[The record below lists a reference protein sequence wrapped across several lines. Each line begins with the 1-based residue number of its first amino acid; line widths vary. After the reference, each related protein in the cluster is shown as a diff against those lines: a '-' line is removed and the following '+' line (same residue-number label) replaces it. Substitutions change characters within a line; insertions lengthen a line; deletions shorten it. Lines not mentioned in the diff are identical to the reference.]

1 MKTSLNTLKFKS
13 IFNAGILSFLL
24 ILISTSTINAQ
35 EKKNDFKVKN
45 TTIEYQITKETKDNE
60 LEQIKKEVNDEK
72 IAALNFSNI
81 KRNDK
86 GEIIAIN
93 TMFKDERGSSQ
104 QKSEYN
110 SMGINSFS
118 IIIHEKE
125 NGYKYLEIGNSGNN
139 LFSNK
144 SNFSMQSSMWGDDA
158 EGDDFFATDFMDLM
172 KSMQEDMKMQ
182 QEAFMKMMLQNQEPT
197 KDKNT
202 STQTNEKSKK

>member
-1 MKTSLNTLKFKS
+1 MKTNLNTLKFKS
-13 IFNAGILSFLL
+13 IFNAGIVSFLL

-86 GEIIAIN
+86 GEIISIN

-110 SMGINSFS
+110 SMGINPFS

-125 NGYKYLEIGNSGNN
+125 NGYKYLEIGNAVNSP
-139 LFSNK
+139 FSNK
-144 SNFSMQSSMWGDDA
+144 SNFSMQSSMWGDDT

-172 KSMQEDMKMQ
+172 KSMQEDIKAQ
-182 QEAFMKMMLQNQEPT
+182 QEAFMKIMLQNQEPS
-197 KDKNT
+197 KDK
-202 STQTNEKSKK
+202 STKTNEKSQK

>member
-1 MKTSLNTLKFKS
+1 MKTNLNTLKFKS
-13 IFNAGILSFLL
+13 IFNAGIVSFLL
-24 ILISTSTINAQ
+24 ILISTLTINAQ

-86 GEIIAIN
+86 GEIISIN

-110 SMGINSFS
+110 SMGINPFS

-125 NGYKYLEIGNSGNN
+125 NGYKYLEIGNAGNSP
-139 LFSNK
+139 FSNK
-144 SNFSMQSSMWGDDA
+144 SNFSMQSSMWGDDT

-172 KSMQEDMKMQ
+172 KSMQEDMKAQ
-182 QEAFMKMMLQNQEPT
+182 QEAFMKIMLQNQEPS
-197 KDKNT
+197 KDK
-202 STQTNEKSKK
+202 STKTNEKSQK